1 MNIINFKVVFFWSK
15 SHAPKLKLWLLDGN
29 GSTSISL
36 VAALLAS
43 MAAIDLSADH
53 ATLQLMM
60 GRAANNEII
69 FKTVGVR
76 DSSIIQCTKFGCSHE
91 K

>member
-1 MNIINFKVVFFWSK
+1 MNIINFRVGFFRSK
-15 SHAPKLKLWLLDGN
+15 SRAPKLKLWLLDGI

-36 VAALLAS
+36 AATLLAS
-43 MAAIDLSADH
+43 MAAIDPSADH
-53 ATLQLMM
+53 AMLQLMM
-60 GRAANNEII
+60 GRAANNEVI

-76 DSSIIQCTKFGCSHE
+76 DNSIIQCTKFGCSHE